1 MQERRTVTGFLD
13 KCGYGLAKTKDSG
26 HLVVEKASESKRP
39 RNLTVFILES
49 TLKYIVARKGHV
61 RRDRYRCGEDLLQAL
76 NVTTAY
82 VLSVILI
89 GVRHCRFPIF
99 ERGEFYETRV

>member
-1 MQERRTVTGFLD
+1 MV
-13 KCGYGLAKTKDSG
+13 LAKV
-26 HLVVEKASESKRP
+26 LESNQR
-39 RNLTVFILES
+39 RNLTAFILGS

-61 RRDRYRCGEDLLQAL
+61 RRDRYRCGEDLLQTL
-76 NVTTAY
+76 NVTIAY

-89 GVRHCRFPIF
+89 GVRHCRFPNF